1 MRSLQSLARRTLL
14 ASLVAIGLT
23 AFLATSALATS
34 SFDFVS
40 SAGQFT
46 VADDTLSF
54 GNGLTIS
61 SAALDGI
68 QDTVL
73 SGATVLLDPLT
84 LTGSAMSLPGGLTQ
98 IGIDTGLDYMLEI
111 YQTADN
117 GGDLLF
123 SAIYDPG
130 EFLVIG
136 ASGLLSAPIENGL
149 SAVNVEMPGYS
160 DVLDDLGSTQDA
172 IDFNATLSAA
182 GQDLAARIESGDLVA
197 GAVAGSVAVIPEPST
212 GLLMGLG
219 LIGLAGAARRE
230 GLRSEA

>member
-1 MRSLQSLARRTLL
+1 M
-14 ASLVAIGLT
+14 
-23 AFLATSALATS
+23 
-34 SFDFVS
+34 
-40 SAGQFT
+40 
-46 VADDTLSF
+46 
-54 GNGLTIS
+54 
-61 SAALDGI
+61 
-68 QDTVL
+68 L

-84 LTGSAMSLPGGLTQ
+84 LTGSAMSLPGGLSQ
-98 IGIDTGLDYMLEI
+98 IGVDTSLDYMLEI
-111 YQTADN
+111 YQTADD
-117 GGDLLF
+117 GGGLLF

-136 ASGLLSAPIENGL
+136 ASGLISAPIENGL

-160 DVLDDLGSTQDA
+160 DVLDDLGSTQYV

-182 GQDLAARIESGDLVA
+182 GQDLAARIEAGDLVA
-197 GAVAGSVAVIPEPST
+197 GAVAGSVATVIPEPSA